1 MRLMVCS
8 ARSPFPDVAL
18 RIVSELSL
26 TNAMAFQRD
35 YGMRKGS
42 QPSPLVRREM
52 NGVILV
58 LEVCPLCDGQDAG
71 IVQLAGRTRRC
82 PYRRS
87 RADRRDCVSAWAARK
102 CRSGLRVEPIWTRR
116 SRRRGDGG
124 MLSSPS
130 PFQLFAFDLPNE
142 LVSVFPLVL
151 VPVFL
156 VPVSVLL
163 HLASLVKASSHSWRY

>member
-18 RIVSELSL
+18 RIVGELSL

-124 MLSSPS
+124 NERHGIVIRRRHADDDRSR
-130 PFQLFAFDLPNE
+130 LFMSALMATIAFKP
-142 LVSVFPLVL
+142 
-151 VPVFL
+151 
-156 VPVSVLL
+156 
-163 HLASLVKASSHSWRY
+163 AYAG